1 MSQFRGISV
10 VTEPAPQSG
19 EKYRT
24 SEGFSAIKNGMKAR
38 PGVAEPVRGG
48 KPPWLRARVPGGG
61 RYGELRGVRHGHAH
75 ADGQRVHPRL
85 PLLRRGHR

>member
-24 SEGFSAIKNGMKAR
+24 SEGFSAIKNGMNLTDVDPYNQKIVL
-38 PGVAEPVRGG
+38 GSV
-48 KPPWLRARVPGGG
+48 
-61 RYGELRGVRHGHAH
+61 
-75 ADGQRVHPRL
+75 
-85 PLLRRGHR
+85 LLAAVLIDTLKRRGAGR